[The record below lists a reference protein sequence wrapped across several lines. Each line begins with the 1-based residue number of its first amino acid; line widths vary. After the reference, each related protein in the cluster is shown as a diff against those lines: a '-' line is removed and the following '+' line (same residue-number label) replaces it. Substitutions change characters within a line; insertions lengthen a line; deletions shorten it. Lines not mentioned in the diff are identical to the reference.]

1 MDIFPYEVSNEKE
14 LFGILARI
22 GADPRCFA
30 IFNSKRAISPLLVKG
45 LDSRA
50 ANALKQE
57 LLSRGG
63 DVIVHKNCIDRGI
76 PCTDAL
82 ILATPKTLS
91 LLLDKLEQMP
101 YWGLGELKSKL
112 QAVLQRTS
120 RKHWT
125 LSLRG
130 GKDLP
135 LGEDPVLMGIVNL
148 TEDSFYPGS
157 RIRGELSALDKAR
170 EMILQ
175 GASIIDLGAEST
187 RPGATP
193 LSAEDELSR
202 LIPAISLISREIP
215 QAIISVDTYKSE
227 VAKEA
232 ILAGAHMINDIYGLG
247 FDPRVATVAAE
258 TGAVLVINHIQ
269 GTPRDMQEHPY
280 YGDTLAEILEQ
291 LQERVNKAL
300 AMGVPGSGIII
311 DPGIGFGKKL
321 EDNLSILRHIGS
333 FRSLGYPIMLGYS
346 RKGFIGRICDQPDP
360 TERLEGTLA
369 LTALSTLKGVQILR
383 VHDVK
388 ENLSVIRMIKTV
400 KEEVLK

>member
-1 MDIFPYEVSNEKE
+1 
-14 LFGILARI
+14 
-22 GADPRCFA
+22 
-30 IFNSKRAISPLLVKG
+30 
-45 LDSRA
+45 
-50 ANALKQE
+50 
-57 LLSRGG
+57 
-63 DVIVHKNCIDRGI
+63 
-76 PCTDAL
+76 
-82 ILATPKTLS
+82 
-91 LLLDKLEQMP
+91 MP

-280 YGDTLAEILEQ
+280 YGDTLAEILEH